1 MSGKEIILN
10 ANTFIVSETD
20 EAGLIR
26 YANDEFCDVS
36 EFTLDELIGKP
47 HNIVRHKDMPS
58 AAFEDL
64 WKTIKSG
71 NTWKGFVKNKTK
83 SGNYYWVYSTIYP
96 LTTSDGNKG
105 YLSCRKMASKD
116 EIIEAEELYKSMR

>member
-105 YLSCRKMASKD
+105 YLSCRKMASRD

>member
-10 ANTFIVSETD
+10 ENTFIVSETD

-26 YANDEFCDVS
+26 YANDEFCEVS

-47 HNIVRHKDMPS
+47 HNIVRHPDMPKS
-58 AAFEDL
+58 AFEDL
-64 WKTIKSG
+64 WKTVKSG

-105 YLSCRKMASKD
+105 YLSCRKMASRD
-116 EIIEAEELYKSMR
+116 EITEAEELYKSMK

>member
-105 YLSCRKMASKD
+105 YLSCRKMASRD
-116 EIIEAEELYKSMR
+116 EIIEVEELYKSMR